1 MYSVEPK
8 IVPKRPRSRKK
19 ASMSSTHSSKRS
31 RSMSKSQTAKV
42 FKDFCESTSFHGYSY
57 LYIANSI
64 CVKFIWVIIIILM
77 TALGIGF
84 VLSNTNDYLNARV
97 ITTIDTSSAPLE
109 VHKTESSKFD
119 LILTGDLWIVQRT
132 S

>member
-8 IVPKRPRSRKK
+8 TIPKRPRSRKK
-19 ASMSSTHSSKRS
+19 ASKSSTHESKRS
-31 RSMSKSQTAKV
+31 KLMSKSQTAKV

-64 CVKFIWVIIIILM
+64 CMKFIWVTIIILM

-109 VHKTESSKFD
+109 VYNTEFQIS
-119 LILTGDLWIVQRT
+119 I
-132 S
+132 

>member
-8 IVPKRPRSRKK
+8 IIPKRPRSRKK
-19 ASMSSTHSSKRS
+19 ASKNSTHESKCS
-31 RSMSKSQTAKV
+31 KLMSKSQTAKV
-42 FKDFCESTSFHGYSY
+42 FKDFCKSTSFHGYSY

-64 CVKFIWVIIIILM
+64 CVKLIWVTIIILM

-84 VLSNTNDYLNARV
+84 LLSNKNDYLNARV

-109 VHKTESSKFD
+109 VHKTKKMQLF
-119 LILTGDLWIVQRT
+119 THT
-132 S
+132 ANF